1 MGFCVLLKGRNLFK
15 SFWLDNTVSSDRN
28 AATPE
33 VVSAIKLDVVFKVA
47 GLATIL
53 REMYERNIRDNRDI
67 FHAAVHPAN
76 NKLYKDE
83 IVNFILNFSH
93 FPQI

>member
-1 MGFCVLLKGRNLFK
+1 MGFCVPLKGRNLFK
-15 SFWLDNTVSSDRN
+15 SFWLDNTDSSERD

-33 VVSAIKLDVVFKVA
+33 VVSAIKLDVVFRIA

-53 REMYERNIRDNRDI
+53 REMYERNSRDSRDI

-76 NKLYKDE
+76 DKLYKDE
-83 IVNFILNFSH
+83 IVNFILKFSH